1 MIYINSPTKKS
12 YPLDTTNDSDNN
24 KFMLNIYVNIHM
36 FKCTSVCVGMWTNIN
51 IYIVVV
57 VLVVVGAITAA
68 AAPSSLLSVVVGRD
82 YVREKK

>member
-12 YPLDTTNDSDNN
+12 YPLDTTNYSDNN

-36 FKCTSVCVGMWTNIN
+36 FKCTSVCVWMWTNIN
-51 IYIVVV
+51 IYNVVV
-57 VLVVVGAITAA
+57 VLVVVVAITA

>member
-1 MIYINSPTKKS
+1 
-12 YPLDTTNDSDNN
+12 
-24 KFMLNIYVNIHM
+24 
-36 FKCTSVCVGMWTNIN
+36 MWTNIN

-57 VLVVVGAITAA
+57 VLVVVVAITA